1 MDTALALLGL
11 FMPVIGMYLLIFM
24 FGLDNNLDQET
35 IETMQKWKEK
45 FEQGR

>member
-1 MDTALALLGL
+1 MDMALVLLGL

-24 FGLDNNLDQET
+24 FGSNNNLDQET

-45 FEQGR
+45 FERGK